1 MIKEFK
7 EFISK
12 GNVVDLA
19 VAVIIG
25 AAFGAIVKS
34 FSTDI
39 LGGFLAAIGGTPNL
53 DDSFVL
59 DVGKGKVRFGALLT
73 QVINFLIVAFAM
85 FVVVKAIN
93 RAQRI
98 RTKEDAATEAA
109 EATEVDLLT
118 EIRDL
123 LATR

>member
-39 LGGFLAAIGGTPNL
+39 LGQLLAAIG
-53 DDSFVL
+53 
-59 DVGKGKVRFGALLT
+59 A
-73 QVINFLIVAFAM
+73 VAAVSM
-85 FVVVKAIN
+85 AVKAS
-93 RAQRI
+93 
-98 RTKEDAATEAA
+98 RTLSARRSSPDSSPSSLRSSGVSAASASSAVAPSSTFCACSTISA
-109 EATEVDLLT
+109 
-118 EIRDL
+118 
-123 LATR
+123 